1 MNKYFYEN
9 PIYLEYLRYNPRW
22 YKILHYDPTMMDSFM
37 EEANQKMHLTKK
49 DSIAEFNKKLSF
61 VSSLAQYLAK
71 K

>member
-1 MNKYFYEN
+1 MNKYFYEH

-22 YKILHYDPTMMDSFM
+22 YKILHYDPSMFDTFIA
-37 EEANQKMHLTKK
+37 EANEKLHLTKK

-61 VSSLAQYLAK
+61 VTSLMHYLAK

>member
-9 PIYLEYLRYNPRW
+9 PVYLEYLRYNPRW
-22 YKILHYDPTMMDSFM
+22 YKILHYDPSLFDSFIL
-37 EEANQKMHLTKK
+37 EANQKLHLTKK

-61 VSSLAQYLAK
+61 VSALMQYLAK